1 MKDQDR
7 IRVSS
12 GEDLL
17 AFIPHIVGY
26 WPENSVVC
34 IGMNGKML
42 RATMRLDLPP
52 LDGVDAPAFARIIA
66 TQLASDP
73 AADGVLLAFFA
84 SRDWVDPQ
92 DLPVSIVYG
101 ALVAAFAAQGLPV
114 RDAWYVGGEHFR
126 HIECANPD
134 CCPWP
139 GKTVQAIASS
149 FVNAEL
155 VYRGSA
161 VQENPRQQVPELTAA
176 TDLKFIKDV
185 KRLMSAN
192 REALRERGLARNQ
205 LAITLSAWDH
215 AVAHWPQLPDAAMVA
230 YLIGSV
236 ANPPVRDAVM
246 VSLAA
251 TAELALA
258 GVLGLHFLDSD
269 APAVIAPASLS
280 DDEQVLGEMVTI
292 HDNSARALQRAASYF
307 SDALVGGNPESSAM
321 VPNWARLDLAEELLL
336 FLARSSTGKSKAPE
350 LCMLGWIQWCKGR
363 GSFAGS
369 YLKEAQDCQPGYRLA
384 QLLDRL
390 LESGYI
396 APWAK
401 NEQTAWH
408 GRQQEGRREAA

>member
-1 MKDQDR
+1 MKDQDK

-12 GEDLL
+12 GADLL

-52 LDGVDAPAFARIIA
+52 VDSVDAASFARVVA

-84 SRDWVDPQ
+84 SRDWVDPP
-92 DLPVSIVYG
+92 DLPVAVIYS
-101 ALVAAFAAQGLPV
+101 ALVAAFDARGLPV

-126 HIECANPD
+126 HIECTNPE

-139 GKTVQAIASS
+139 GKSVEAIASS

-176 TDLKFIKDV
+176 TDLNFV
-185 KRLMSAN
+185 KSVKELMPAN
-192 REALRERGLARNQ
+192 RAALRERGLARNQ

-215 AVAHWPQLPDAAMVA
+215 AVVHWPHTPDATMAA
-230 YLIGSV
+230 YLIASL

-246 VSLAA
+246 VSMAA
-251 TAELALA
+251 TPDLALA

-269 APAVIAPASLS
+269 AP
-280 DDEQVLGEMVTI
+280 VTI
-292 HDNSARALQRAASYF
+292 TPTSWYGHDPGVGERVSIRDSSVQALQRAASSF
-307 SDALVGGNPESSAM
+307 SDTLIGGNPEGSAM

-336 FLARSSTGKSKAPE
+336 FLARSCTGKSKAPE

-369 YLKEAQDCQPGYRLA
+369 YLKAAQDCQPGYRLA
-384 QLLDRL
+384 ELLDRL

-408 GRQQEGRREAA
+408 GRRSEGRREAA